1 MRAGQGAR
9 VQVLGLCRFSV
20 PGLGAFQSA
29 PASLADRRAFLYAPS
44 RLGQRFVWFEHVL
57 LPSIRHQTD
66 PDFTLVVLMGEDFPE
81 PWRSRMTAL
90 VAGLPQIVLDFAPP
104 ADHRQM
110 CHAAIARRIDPA
122 AAAVM
127 QFRLDDDDAVAID
140 FVERLRAELPVVWP
154 LFARAGFV
162 GLDFCKGVVLSDDG
176 AAPVVTLRR
185 ALYWTP
191 ALAVLTK
198 PDSPKHIL
206 DFPHHIVWRHMP
218 TVTFPDEVMFLRGA
232 HGGNDCAI
240 EPDRRSGSLPEDRWE
255 TLLFR
260 RFRISLAGFATALKS
275 SRKT

>member
-1 MRAGQGAR
+1 MRAGQGGR

-20 PGLGAFQSA
+20 PSLGAFQSA
-29 PASLADRRAFLYAPS
+29 PASLADRRAFLYAPA
-44 RLGQRFVWFEHVL
+44 RLAQRFVWFEHVL
-57 LPSIRHQTD
+57 LPSIRNQTD
-66 PDFTLVVLMGEDFPE
+66 PDFTLVVLLGDDFPE
-81 PWRSRMTAL
+81 PWRGRMAAL
-90 VAGLPQIVLDFAPP
+90 VAGLSQVVLDHAP
-104 ADHRQM
+104 AGDHRQV
-110 CHAAIARRIDPA
+110 CHDAIARHIDA
-122 AAAVM
+122 KAKAVA

-140 FVERLRAELPVVWP
+140 FVERLRAEVPTLWP
-154 LFARAGFV
+154 LFARSGFL
-162 GLDFCKGVVLSDDG
+162 GLDFCKGAVLSDDG
-176 AAPVVTLRR
+176 TAPVVTLRR

-240 EPDRRSGSLPEDRWE
+240 EPDRRSASLPEERWE

-260 RFRISLAGFATALKS
+260 RFRISLAEFAAALNA